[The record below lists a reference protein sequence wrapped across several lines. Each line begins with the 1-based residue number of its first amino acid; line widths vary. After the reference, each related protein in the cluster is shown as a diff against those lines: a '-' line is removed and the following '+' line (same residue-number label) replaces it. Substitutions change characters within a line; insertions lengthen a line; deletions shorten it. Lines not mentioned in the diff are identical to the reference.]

1 VVQLKI
7 QNGDL
12 TFIEKDSDNLLETI
26 LAVKSYVPKHSFVR
40 RGLYFIMKETKGDY
54 NRMGLAI
61 IKASIEKSEANIKFS
76 SDETNFR
83 NELISIY
90 QKNLSEIKIK

>member
-1 VVQLKI
+1 
-7 QNGDL
+7 
-12 TFIEKDSDNLLETI
+12 
-26 LAVKSYVPKHSFVR
+26 
-40 RGLYFIMKETKGDY
+40 
-54 NRMGLAI
+54 MGLAI